1 MALCPNGIGG
11 FDINECLIEER
22 DHLPHKINIGALCD
36 SLSERG
42 QVKIK
47 VGHRSFF
54 LSRLTR
60 DTLRMLRWPAYFA
73 DPPNATTSGDVNQ
86 LVAPERPTPAKRS

>member
-47 VGHRSFF
+47 VVIGASFF
-54 LSRLTR
+54 RVLQGTR
-60 DTLRMLRWPAYFA
+60 
-73 DPPNATTSGDVNQ
+73 
-86 LVAPERPTPAKRS
+86 